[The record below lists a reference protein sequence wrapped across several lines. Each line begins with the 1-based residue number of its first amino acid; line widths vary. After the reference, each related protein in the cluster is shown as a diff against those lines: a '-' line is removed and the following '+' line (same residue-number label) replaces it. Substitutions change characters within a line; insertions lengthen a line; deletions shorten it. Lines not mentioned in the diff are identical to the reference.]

1 MAKEIDLG
9 EVKGEPADAEEVLA
23 LIGEKNLVD
32 TEPVAGSTKLVQS
45 GGVFDAVESA
55 KDDTLNESLDR
66 YVISNSV
73 EDYEDLPTENLYDG
87 LAYRV
92 NSQGLYYAWHF
103 DAWNIIDVR
112 QVINGSPKGDDLPMT
127 SAAVMAAI
135 EEAHKATIDNDTNLS
150 LSIDADTADGYKVV
164 NATQLVGKN
173 ISITRTN
180 TSCNG
185 VELNFDSEVSEG
197 SHFDLVYK
205 VPVGSEGLSTQLKI
219 TSVGVAVRTFPESTP
234 KGVYTGLAFSVKAK
248 FLGGEWQCDIAVI
261 TTAAGIISPNVATY
275 KITFS
280 GANRNSTQN
289 LSYTQT
295 AEAGAN
301 VTLRNDVLKSINTW
315 GVSITRREWNTNA
328 DGSGTAYANNGVI
341 ANINSN
347 LTLYPVW
354 NYAYKTGSWDAYS
367 SSSFTGK
374 KTLNV
379 TKIFAP
385 LYIEDYIEIKVT
397 LSHIPRNNGT
407 YSVSL
412 YCNDNLVVT
421 TNGGTADSIYT
432 NTSGWIRVPRSGVVD
447 GKGQYICNYRA
458 VCSASSDKKFS
469 NVSFHVSQA
478 RLH

>member
-1 MAKEIDLG
+1 MATEIDLG
-9 EVKGEPADAEEVLA
+9 VVKGEPADAEEVLA
-23 LIGEKNLVD
+23 LIEAQNLVD
-32 TEPVAGSTKLVQS
+32 TEPVAESTKLVQS
-45 GGVFDAVESA
+45 GGVFGAVESA

-73 EDYEDLPTENLYDG
+73 ENYEDLPTENLYDG

-92 NSQGLYYAWHF
+92 NSQGMYYAWRD
-103 DAWNIIDVR
+103 DAWNIIDAR
-112 QVINGSPKGDDLPMT
+112 QVINGSPQNDDLPMT
-127 SAAVMAAI
+127 SAAVMQAI
-135 EEAHKATIDNDTNLS
+135 EDAHTMYGDVNLS
-150 LSIDADTADGYKVV
+150 INADTADGYKVV
-164 NATQLVGKN
+164 NATQLVNKN
-173 ISITRTN
+173 ILITRTN

-185 VELNFDSEVSEG
+185 VELNFDSEVSKG
-197 SHFDLVYK
+197 SHFDLVYR

-219 TSVGVAVRTFPESTP
+219 TSGGIAVRTFPESTP

-248 FLGGEWQCDIAVI
+248 SLGDEWQCDIAVI
-261 TTAAGIISPNVATY
+261 TTSAGIISPNVATY

-280 GANRNSTQN
+280 GANRNSTQD

-295 AEAGAN
+295 AEAGTN
-301 VTLRNDVLKSINTW
+301 VTLRDDILKSINTW

-347 LTLYPVW
+347 LILYPVW
-354 NYAYKTGSWDAYS
+354 NYAYKTGTWNAYS
-367 SSSFTGK
+367 SSSFTGN

-385 LYIEDYIEIKVT
+385 LYIEDYVEIKVT
-397 LSHIPRNNGT
+397 LSHRPRNNGT

-412 YCNDNLVVT
+412 YCNDNLAVT
-421 TNGGTADSIYT
+421 TNGGTADSTYT

-447 GKGQYICNYRA
+447 GKGQFICNYRA
-458 VCSASSDKKFS
+458 VCSTSSDKKFA
-469 NVSFHVSQA
+469 NVAFHVSQI